1 MASQL
6 KGITQAVGILLLS
19 LLASAASASDFIEDM
34 PQLQPDADRAGAM
47 VWTKPGANRAAYTR
61 VMLEPVTIFIS
72 PDSKYKGLS
81 AEELATLSQT
91 FLDTMTKT
99 LEPEVPVVNQAGPG
113 VLYLRVALTNVNVAK
128 KKRGLL
134 GYTPIGF
141 VATTVKDAVAG
152 PSISLQDAVF
162 EVEALDSTTGERLG
176 VVVDKAPE
184 TEGDNLSW
192 DSITKT
198 IVFYAERYKARMHN
212 AGRAGS

>member
-6 KGITQAVGILLLS
+6 KSITQSVGILLLS

-72 PDSKYKGLS
+72 PESKYKGLS

-176 VVVDKAPE
+176 VVVDKAPK